1 MTEITLSQALETAQE
16 QMQGL
21 TRGRFVVNVNA

>member
-1 MTEITLSQALETAQE
+1 MTEITLSQALETAQG
-16 QMQGL
+16 QIDGR